1 MVKASQRRGGNRALR
16 HKLLRDLWVNRMQML
31 AVVLLCALGTW
42 IFSGLD
48 AAWRMIDLSS
58 QTYFHNQQLAD
69 LWITLP
75 RVERDT
81 LSRMR
86 AIPGMEDVQA
96 RASAEAEVKLP
107 HEPELLV
114 TAFDGQIRINTPLM
128 YEGETLHPNDERGC
142 LLDDGFAKANGYEVG
157 DRLKMEIGGREY
169 GFIVRG
175 TCLSAEYVAL
185 SKNGLHDSNKYGF
198 VLVNHCAV
206 PLLPLSSV
214 TVRLE
219 EAADG
224 AQVEAAVRKH
234 WPEALIVN
242 HGAHSATYGIRKDV
256 DMFRSLSYLFPL
268 MAYAVAAMIVL
279 TTVTRML
286 ENQRMQ
292 MGTLKALGYRDGQML
307 SHYMSYAFYPS
318 LIGSLIGLVVGRY
331 SLPYILWSLE
341 EAQFTMPY
349 QLQAPV
355 SAAQWAVCALGVAL
369 SCAICFHT
377 YRKSAREVTA
387 ALLRPK
393 PPKAGR
399 KLMLERIPAIWH
411 RMGFNSKMIVRNLF
425 RNKARTLMMFMGVL
439 CCNSLVIASLGLTDS
454 VNYFVDKYYAGTV
467 QYSLRANLTG
477 SIDSAGAYARRIE
490 AERVEGVMEL
500 SVSIRSASTDR
511 STTLS
516 VMQDGQR
523 LMNLGEDETWV
534 PMPER
539 GVMLTQKLAETL
551 GVSIGD
557 PVELWLAGD
566 DEPIRTS
573 VTDIAYLTLGK
584 NAMMSQS
591 AWESERKG
599 AFVPTAL
606 LVLNPTE
613 RGRRQ
618 IDELDQLKE
627 VLDPAEQRVD
637 MLRVL
642 DSLSQIF
649 SLMFFA
655 ALGLAF
661 VVLYNMGLL
670 NYAERYR
677 EYATLKVLG
686 YHQKEIRR
694 LIRAENDLI
703 TFAGIALSLWPGWW
717 LTGAVMTSCESDSMV
732 FAFTVKPVS
741 FVIACVVTWLFSE
754 MITALLTR
762 KVKNVDMVEA
772 LKSVE

>member
-1 MVKASQRRGGNRALR
+1 MVNHGGSRALR
-16 HKLLRDLWVNRMQML
+16 HKLIRDMWMSRMQL
-31 AVVLLCALGTW
+31 TAVVLLCALGTW

-48 AAWRMIDLSS
+48 AAWRMIDLSA
-58 QTYFHNQQLAD
+58 QTYFENQQLAD

-81 LSRMR
+81 LSRVR
-86 AIPGMEDVQA
+86 LIDGVADAQA
-96 RASAEAEVKLP
+96 RASAEADVLLP

-114 TAFDGQIRINTPLM
+114 TAFDEDIRINTPLM
-128 YEGETLHPNDERGC
+128 YTGETLDPNDRRGC
-142 LLDDGFAKANGYEVG
+142 LLDDSFAQANGYAVG
-157 DRLKMEIGGREY
+157 DRLVLEIADQEY
-169 GFIVRG
+169 HFIVRG

-185 SKNGLHDSNKYGF
+185 SKNGLRDSSQYGF
-198 VLVNHCAV
+198 ALINHCAA
-206 PLLPLSSV
+206 PTLALTSL

-219 EAADG
+219 EGADS
-224 AQVEAAVRKH
+224 AQVEAAVRRQ

-242 HGAHSATYGIRKDV
+242 HSAHSATSGIQKDV

-268 MAYAVAAMIVL
+268 LAYAVAAMIVL

-307 SHYMSYAFYPS
+307 RHYMSYAFYPS
-318 LIGSLIGLVVGRY
+318 LLGSLIGLFAGRY
-331 SLPYILWSLE
+331 TLPYILWSLE
-341 EAQFTMPY
+341 EVQFVMPY
-349 QLQAPV
+349 RLQASI

-369 SCAICFHT
+369 SCLICLHT
-377 YRKSAREVTA
+377 YRKSTCEETA

-399 KLMLERIPAIWH
+399 KLMLERIPAVW
-411 RMGFNSKMIVRNLF
+411 RRLGFNSKMIVRNLF

-439 CCNSLVIASLGLTDS
+439 CCNSLVITSLGLTDS
-454 VNYFVDKYYAGTV
+454 VNYFVDKYYTGTV
-467 QYSLRANLTG
+467 QYSMRANLNG
-477 SIDSAGAYARRIE
+477 ALDSAEAYARRME
-490 AERVEGVMEL
+490 AERVEGVMDL
-500 SVSIRSASTDR
+500 TVSIRSAHTDR

-516 VMQDGQR
+516 VMQDGQQ
-523 LMNLGEDETWV
+523 LMNFGEDETWT
-534 PMPER
+534 PLPQD

-551 GVSIGD
+551 HAEVGSE
-557 PVELWLAGD
+557 VEIWLTGD
-566 DEPIRTS
+566 DQPIRTR
-573 VTDIAYLTLGK
+573 VTGIAYVTVGK
-584 NAMMSQS
+584 NAVMSQS
-591 AWESERKG
+591 AWESHRKG
-599 AFVPTAL
+599 AMIPTAL

-613 RGRRQ
+613 TGSRQ
-618 IDELDQLKE
+618 LHELDE
-627 VLDPAEQRVD
+627 VTEILLPPEQRVD

-642 DSLSQIF
+642 DSLSRIF

-670 NYAERYR
+670 NYAERCR

-686 YHQKEIRR
+686 YHQKEIRW
-694 LIRAENDLI
+694 LIRAENNLI
-703 TFAGIALSLWPGWW
+703 TLLGILLSLWPGWR
-717 LTGAVMTSCESDSMV
+717 LTGAVMSSCESDSMV

-741 FVIACVVTWLFSE
+741 FVIACAVTWAFSE

-762 KVKNVDMVEA
+762 KVRQVDMVEA